1 MTYKER
7 ILYSNRQ
14 LIKIK
19 KSIIALGCIMTL
31 LLILL
36 VTLGKSNKIVGIITL
51 VLFLI
56 ASIMFIIF
64 WIAVPRTKK
73 YILQLIEENE
83 RKGE

>member
-14 LIKIK
+14 LNKIK
-19 KSIIALGCIMTL
+19 KSIIVLGCIMTL
-31 LLILL
+31 LLLL
-36 VTLGKSNKIVGIITL
+36 FVTIGKNNKIVGVITL

-56 ASIMFIIF
+56 VSIMFIIF
-64 WIAVPRTKK
+64 WVAVPRTKK

>member
-1 MTYKER
+1 MTYKEK

-19 KSIIALGCIMTL
+19 QSIIVLGCVMTL
-31 LLILL
+31 LLSLFLTI
-36 VTLGKSNKIVGIITL
+36 GKNNKIVGVITL

-56 ASIMFIIF
+56 VSIMFIIF
-64 WIAVPRTKK
+64 WVAVPRTKK

-83 RKGE
+83 RRGE